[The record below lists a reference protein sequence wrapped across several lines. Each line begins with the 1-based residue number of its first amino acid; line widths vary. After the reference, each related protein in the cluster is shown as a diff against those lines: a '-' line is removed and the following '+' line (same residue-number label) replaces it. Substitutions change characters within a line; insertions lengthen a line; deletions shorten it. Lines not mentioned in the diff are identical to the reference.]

1 MACSKTWLAK
11 VYRALEDVS
20 FPEDEVVHLL
30 RGLDGEE
37 QGEGQPSEGNLASFL
52 HELAKSL
59 QVPFGSL
66 WLGLIALSGFE
77 SHRTVAQYTPM
88 LHSPGFP
95 YLGNMGRSGDGK
107 SKVVWLLKQIVKERE
122 KRDTNLK
129 VTYTRDADDGQEG
142 IDDTTIDHDSAGERP
157 KKKTKVATPH
167 PTKWIWDTGSL
178 HGAAQVMS
186 ANGERCMALLHEGKK
201 VMKDILADAPG
212 SRADSFVK
220 LYDRDDYTNSVL
232 NTSSFFQN
240 DFPCFVLYMALHL
253 EDFFSLFG
261 GEAEDPAGVRWR
273 VDWFYLPGTVPMLK
287 DFGSLEQDVTI
298 EFLADVCEL
307 IDDQYPVLKEKDAR
321 KQPGYSRRLNV
332 WRLPQKGPQFSE
344 HFEAHA
350 FQQGRAK
357 DELQDDKLASF
368 HSKMTTKVCR
378 YAPPIDHLLK
388 GWTLAQKLKKWKAE
402 KLARMTEGDT
412 KEDLSF
418 MTLPEVRKKIM
429 KEEPQ
434 VASAMGLK
442 QWPLETTDTAV
453 NLAKLTLD
461 FLSAQAGVLEK
472 YLRET
477 SADASRVQ
485 GESPAMN
492 AANSCGIIEND
503 DDLKQAVLECDV
515 EKITV
520 SAGVLLGYKAGVF
533 KVASVR
539 SGLYHG
545 KDTKVALSLLQK
557 LSLMKFV
564 MYKPSNVGGTAA
576 RYAIKRPLPPGE
588 GHVAQNMAVLNLVK
602 TLFNVMPSA
611 YHCQGTDVGVAP
623 LPEDLALFPPLT
635 VEGLAEISKPW
646 ISLLTTMR
654 TEGQGRPSASGG
666 DQHGTATHDKRNAAR
681 QGPEASQSVLDA
693 VVGPLDLAPLPAQG
707 NAEPIPPTDARGST
721 TTGSPEPSQQ
731 VPWNRVPGLKVAMS
745 WVLGASDQ
753 AELKRPYVVNKAKGL
768 DGRKDADDFEVI
780 ANALQAMGLGSLN
793 KGRRVDSTGEI
804 HLRAPPAGAVR
815 TRVVQALVE
824 WFEAGPEFS
833 NKLQRKF
840 DEKCKVNPDFDEQ
853 AFQSVLEYI
862 KHIKSV

>member
-1 MACSKTWLAK
+1 MACSKPWLAK
-11 VYRALEDVS
+11 VYHALEEVN
-20 FPEDEVVHLL
+20 FPEDEIVLL
-30 RGLDGEE
+30 LGGLEDVG
-37 QGEGQPSEGNLASFL
+37 SLASFL
-52 HELAKSL
+52 NELAKSL

-66 WLGLIALSGFE
+66 WLGLIAVSGFE

-88 LHSPGFP
+88 LHSPGFR
-95 YLGNMGRSGDGK
+95 YLGNVGRSGDGK

-129 VTYTRDADDGQEG
+129 VAESKELDEGQDGVDEPG
-142 IDDTTIDHDSAGERP
+142 HDHDTAAERP
-157 KKKTKVATPH
+157 KKKTKVAAPH
-167 PTKWIWDTGSL
+167 STKWVWDTGSL

-186 ANGERCMALLHEGKK
+186 GNGERCMAFLHEGKK

-232 NTSSFFQN
+232 NASSFFQN

-273 VDWFYLPGTVPMLK
+273 VDWFYLPGQVPTLK

-307 IDDQYPVLKEKDAR
+307 IDDQFPVLKEKDAR
-321 KQPGYSRRLNV
+321 KRPGYSRRLNV
-332 WRLPQKGPQFSE
+332 WRLPQEGQQFAE

-350 FQQGRAK
+350 FQQGRAR

-388 GWTLAQKLKKWKAE
+388 GWNLAQKLKKWKAE
-402 KLARMTEGDT
+402 ELARMTEGEQ
-412 KEDLSF
+412 KEEFSF
-418 MTLPEVRKKIM
+418 MTLPEVRKRIM
-429 KEEPQ
+429 KELPE
-434 VASAMGLK
+434 VASQMALK

-453 NLAKLTLD
+453 ELAKLTLD
-461 FLSAQAGVLEK
+461 FLSAQAGVLAK
-472 YLRET
+472 YLKE
-477 SADASRVQ
+477 SSGEASRVQ

-492 AANSCGIIEND
+492 MGNSCGILESD
-503 DDLKQAVLECDV
+503 HDLKQAVLQCDV

-545 KDTKVALSLLQK
+545 TEMTVALSLLEK

-564 MYKPSNVGGTAA
+564 MYKPPNVGGTPA

-602 TLFNVMPSA
+602 TLFNIMPSA
-611 YHCQGTDVGVAP
+611 YQCQGTDVGVAP
-623 LPEDLALFPPLT
+623 LPVDIADFPPLT
-635 VEGLAEISKPW
+635 AEGLADLSRPW
-646 ISLLTTMR
+646 
-654 TEGQGRPSASGG
+654 
-666 DQHGTATHDKRNAAR
+666 
-681 QGPEASQSVLDA
+681 
-693 VVGPLDLAPLPAQG
+693 
-707 NAEPIPPTDARGST
+707 
-721 TTGSPEPSQQ
+721 
-731 VPWNRVPGLKVAMS
+731 
-745 WVLGASDQ
+745 
-753 AELKRPYVVNKAKGL
+753 
-768 DGRKDADDFEVI
+768 
-780 ANALQAMGLGSLN
+780 
-793 KGRRVDSTGEI
+793 
-804 HLRAPPAGAVR
+804 
-815 TRVVQALVE
+815 
-824 WFEAGPEFS
+824 
-833 NKLQRKF
+833 
-840 DEKCKVNPDFDEQ
+840 
-853 AFQSVLEYI
+853 
-862 KHIKSV
+862 